1 MKQLNLP
8 RKYTLASQLW
18 ISVALIVL
26 AAIFAFTPIL
36 SIDLSESK
44 ARDMLNDSLDGLNDA
59 IDEDVDFTIPKKV
72 DVTMPKLVTSIGVFT
87 KVVGAV
93 ADAAKAASDSDD
105 AKVDKS
111 AEELQEILTS
121 KDGQETIIMVMGL
134 LMGTMDTDTDD
145 NASETETTIGAIAN
159 GLLSYGILFYLLGIT
174 LIWPIILIITAIVT
188 LIKAIAAWKK
198 GENVASKFGA
208 GLIGAF
214 GMVVTVSLL
223 MAFVPHMVLG
233 SGMTVILILSIIS
246 IVVNV
251 AVSRLRAYNEL
262 DFKYVNIVQGTAL
275 LKLIGFIVFFTNVLK
290 TGFLRSFVDSM
301 SAYLE
306 TALKQIDLL
315 DAMGVDDVTMNF
327 GYVIDMI
334 LIFVAAIFAL
344 GVCVAVAKSTA
355 SQLGLVAK
363 KKVAMPGS
371 LANGILALIACIL
384 PVVASKLE
392 NKIYYTLDDGEVV
405 KESFGSIFSIS
416 DDGKSAL
423 VGMFIGAALILAA
436 DIAFIVTKKTFCD
449 GITKE
454 QEDLVLTGNAP
465 LVIEAAAEEA
475 VVDTAPVAEEPAEEA
490 VAEEAPVE
498 DAPVEDTPVEDT
510 PAEDAP
516 VEDTPVE
523 DAPVEDAPVED
534 APVED
539 APVED
544 APAEQTDAE

>member
-8 RKYTLASQLW
+8 RKYTLAAQLW

-93 ADAAKAASDSDD
+93 ADAAKAASDSND

-111 AEELQEILTS
+111 AEDLQEVLTS

-134 LMGTMDTDTDD
+134 LMGTMDTDADD
-145 NASETETTIGAIAN
+145 NASETETTIGSIAN

-174 LIWPIILIITAIVT
+174 LIWPIILIITAIIT
-188 LIKAIAAWKK
+188 LIKAISAWKK
-198 GENVASKFGA
+198 GENVATKFGA

-233 SGMTVILILSIIS
+233 SGMAVILVLSIIS

-251 AVSRLRAYNEL
+251 AASRLRAYNEL

-301 SAYLE
+301 SSYLE
-306 TALKQIDLL
+306 TALKQITDINRTI
-315 DAMGVDDVTMNF
+315 DFASSFGAKSAERASMSF
-327 GYVIDMI
+327 GYVIDMV
-334 LIFVAAIFAL
+334 LIFVAATFAL

-363 KKVAMPGS
+363 KKAAMPGS
-371 LANGILALIACIL
+371 LSNGILALIVCIL
-384 PVVASKLE
+384 PIVASKLE
-392 NKIYYTLDDGEVV
+392 NKIYYTLEDGEVV
-405 KESFGSIFSIS
+405 RDSFGSIFNMS
-416 DDGKSAL
+416 DAGKSAL

-436 DIAFIVTKKTFCD
+436 DIAFIITKKTFCS

-454 QEDLVLTGNAP
+454 QEDLILTGNAP
-465 LVIEAAAEEA
+465 LVEEVATEEVVTEEA
-475 VVDTAPVAEEPAEEA
+475 VV
-490 VAEEAPVE
+490 EEAPIIETVSE
-498 DAPVEDTPVEDT
+498 EA
-510 PAEDAP
+510 A
-516 VEDTPVE
+516 
-523 DAPVEDAPVED
+523 
-534 APVED
+534 
-539 APVED
+539 
-544 APAEQTDAE
+544 TDEASSEENSEN